1 MIYPT
6 NVKVLYVHKKIRFDV
21 LHEKWKHFQTFFK
34 DNLPVIWTCHTSL
47 LRHFGMSNLMWAVLI
62 PGSLI
67 SIALTKCGKS
77 QSWKYSNISY
87 MNSRFKY
94 HKYSYKNSP
103 KSIDKLY
110 YINAS
115 VWLLGIIWL
124 FGQNCINE
132 KYIIFIK
139 AVKATISSG
148 FINFQVTDFYK
159 KNWTWNQRYHRR
171 KSEKFDWHFLLQP
184 CLDILVPE
192 CLNTACRI

>member
-1 MIYPT
+1 MY
-6 NVKVLYVHKKIRFDV
+6 KKIRFDV

-47 LRHFGMSNLMWAVLI
+47 LRHFGMSNLMWAVLT

-87 MNSRFKY
+87 INSRFKY

-110 YINAS
+110 YTNAS

-124 FGQNCINE
+124 SWTELHKRKI
-132 KYIIFIK
+132 YH
-139 AVKATISSG
+139 
-148 FINFQVTDFYK
+148 FYK
-159 KNWTWNQRYHRR
+159 C
-171 KSEKFDWHFLLQP
+171 S
-184 CLDILVPE
+184 
-192 CLNTACRI
+192 

>member
-1 MIYPT
+1 MYRYIIYCIPDDLS
-6 NVKVLYVHKKIRFDV
+6 NQRIGIICIRRSD
-21 LHEKWKHFQTFFK
+21 LMCYMKNGNISKLFFK

-87 MNSRFKY
+87 INSRFKY

-148 FINFQVTDFYK
+148 LINFQVTDFYK
-159 KNWTWNQRYHRR
+159 KKLNM
-171 KSEKFDWHFLLQP
+171 KSTLPQ
-184 CLDILVPE
+184 
-192 CLNTACRI
+192 T

>member
-1 MIYPT
+1 MDLPHLSFKT
-6 NVKVLYVHKKIRFDV
+6 LWDVEFDV
-21 LHEKWKHFQTFFK
+21 GCIDTRKFDINCTDKMREI
-34 DNLPVIWTCHTSL
+34 PVL
-47 LRHFGMSNLMWAVLI
+47 
-62 PGSLI
+62 
-67 SIALTKCGKS
+67 K
-77 QSWKYSNISY
+77 ISY
-87 MNSRFKY
+87 INSRFKY

-148 FINFQVTDFYK
+148 LINFQVTDFYK